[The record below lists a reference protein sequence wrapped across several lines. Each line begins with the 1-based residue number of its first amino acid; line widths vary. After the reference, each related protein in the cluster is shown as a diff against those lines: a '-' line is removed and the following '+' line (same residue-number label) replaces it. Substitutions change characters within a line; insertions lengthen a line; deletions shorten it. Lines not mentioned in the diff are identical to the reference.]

1 MKPQTTNIIFL
12 AVGLILGFILF
23 RGCGGVSKP
32 TTSGEVIKS
41 DTIFIS
47 KFDTVTLT
55 DLKYITKHT
64 TKEVPLIDTFTQIQL
79 DTLYLSYNDTNIY
92 YIDTNNVRAQ
102 INVSQNKIFK
112 ATFINEKETQIITNI
127 IEQKRFQILVGA
139 GLQYPFGAFVGGGFK
154 TKKDLQ
160 VQYQYSTTNNHSI
173 GAFTPIRLRK

>member
-1 MKPQTTNIIFL
+1 MKPQTNNIIFL
-12 AVGLILGFILF
+12 AVGLILGFIFF
-23 RGCGGVSKP
+23 RGCGGGSKP
-32 TTSGEVIKS
+32 ITTGEIIKS

-55 DLKYITKHT
+55 DLKYITKTT

-92 YIDTNNVRAQ
+92 KIDTNNVRAQ

-112 ATFINEKETQIITNI
+112 ATFINEKETQIITNT

-139 GLQYPFGAFVGGGFK
+139 GLQYPFGAYVGAGFK

-160 VQYQYSTTNNHSI
+160 VQYQYSTTNTHSI
-173 GAFTPIRLRK
+173 GAFAPIRLKK